1 MSSSPAHHVSSSPSK
16 MKASKLLPAGED
28 LKRTA
33 ESMSGGEMQP
43 IKRVKPTKRDR
54 NQIAPTRAQ
63 TIRRKVAPKS
73 KPLLFT
79 SDRVNNRPDAAPL
92 QYLSDSS
99 HTYVPLPR
107 LANGG
112 CIVDSVAQNTS
123 SAPSQHHVISRAPE
137 ESIVDS
143 LIQQRDREIT
153 ALKLE
158 LENSEMLRREGVAH
172 EAFLREQL
180 RDTEESLR
188 EKLKSKAAK
197 GKAYKQKCMDLEA
210 RFDDLSQRHYT
221 LERNHK
227 VVKEDKQLAEKKA
240 KIFEDAFGIV
250 KDREIQQASYVIF
263 EGRKTPYFISH
274 NYGEPK
280 ITTEESTAIRTAE
293 DEQEVVDVED
303 FLNGIIKECD
313 IPVESI
319 EEVPECLQLT
329 GDEIKILME
338 EHAEKLARERGY
350 PDSCEPLG
358 PITHSPSILSEKEIQ
373 SAEYQITKVT
383 QRDHQQ

>member
-1 MSSSPAHHVSSSPSK
+1 MFCKATADSYLQTKLLDIILSTIVHRTDQQILTMSSSPAHHVSSSPSK

-263 EGRKTPYFISH
+263 EGRKVIFLSLLANNVFANVHRLHISFH
-274 NYGEPK
+274 IIMVNPK
-280 ITTEESTAIRTAE
+280 
-293 DEQEVVDVED
+293 
-303 FLNGIIKECD
+303 
-313 IPVESI
+313 
-319 EEVPECLQLT
+319 
-329 GDEIKILME
+329 
-338 EHAEKLARERGY
+338 
-350 PDSCEPLG
+350 
-358 PITHSPSILSEKEIQ
+358 SPPKSRLLSEQ
-373 SAEYQITKVT
+373 
-383 QRDHQQ
+383 QRMNKK